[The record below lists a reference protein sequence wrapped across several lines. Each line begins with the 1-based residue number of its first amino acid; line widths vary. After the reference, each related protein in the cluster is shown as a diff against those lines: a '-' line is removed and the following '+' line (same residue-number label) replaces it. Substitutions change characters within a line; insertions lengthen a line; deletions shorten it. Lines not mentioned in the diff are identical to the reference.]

1 METISPRYVI
11 ILQKT
16 IKAVLYD
23 QFSDSEIRTY
33 LEHWI
38 TRDISNTQN
47 FSICLF
53 ANGDIDV
60 ERTLSGVDDE
70 TLLKIAIDLE
80 IETPDYLPSI
90 PMFKNE
96 LKASYKTAS
105 KTFELACRKVESEP
119 NIAITLA
126 NSALESVI
134 KEILKEEGVNKD
146 VRYNSKDTLGK
157 LIEKCLKKFN
167 AYPSCT
173 ISSDVKQLGSGLI
186 SCCHAIERL
195 RSDKTIVAH
204 GKTDSDFIIDDPT
217 SALFVVN
224 AVTTI
229 GLFLLKQYQNYYPI
243 KELNTE
249 TEMPF

>member
-1 METISPRYVI
+1 MEKISPKYIVT
-11 ILQKT
+11 LQKT
-16 IKAVLYD
+16 IKEVLYD
-23 QFSDSEIRTY
+23 QFSVSEIRTY

-38 TRDISNTQN
+38 IRDITNTQN
-47 FSICLF
+47 FGICLF
-53 ANGDIDV
+53 NNGNINV
-60 ERTLSGVDDE
+60 ERTLSGIDDE

-80 IETPDYLPSI
+80 IETPDFLPSI
-90 PMFKNE
+90 PIFKNE
-96 LKASYKTAS
+96 LKSSYKTAS

-134 KEILKEEGVNKD
+134 KEILKDEGVNDD
-146 VRYNSKDTLGK
+146 VQYNSKDTLGK

-167 AYPSCT
+167 AYPSSA
-173 ISSDVKQLGSGLI
+173 INSDVKQLGSGLI
-186 SCCHAIERL
+186 SCCHAIESL

-204 GKTDSDFIIDDPT
+204 GKTDGDFIIDDPT

-224 AVTTI
+224 GVTTI
-229 GLFLLKQYQNYYPI
+229 GLFLLKQYQNYCPI
-243 KELNTE
+243 NELNTE